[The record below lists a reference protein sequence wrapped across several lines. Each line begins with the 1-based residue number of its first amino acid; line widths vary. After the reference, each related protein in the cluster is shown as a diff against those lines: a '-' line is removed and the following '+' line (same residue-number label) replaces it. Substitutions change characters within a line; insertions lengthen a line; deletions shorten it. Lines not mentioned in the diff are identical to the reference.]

1 MERKM
6 IISKRYYNIACFDI
20 NVFAEIEHFIMRS
33 KHEIMLGSYSH
44 PENFKIAI
52 PEYFKKLLIN
62 HIMQSHTL
70 YLENERALREG
81 RNIKFCGI
89 EVIDHYK
96 DEIVIF
102 DFMSMDFDKN
112 NKVLDLNDLKVKR
125 PSEINFIQK

>member
-1 MERKM
+1 MKDLFLSFNDRQELNEA
-6 IISKRYYNIACFDI
+6 IDVLS
-20 NVFAEIEHFIMRS
+20 
-33 KHEIMLGSYSH
+33 
-44 PENFKIAI
+44 KIAI

-81 RNIKFCGI
+81 GNIKFCGI

-102 DFMSMDFDKN
+102 DFSSMDFEKN
-112 NKVLDLNDLKVKR
+112 NKVLDLNDLKIKE
-125 PSEINFIQK
+125 PNEINFIK